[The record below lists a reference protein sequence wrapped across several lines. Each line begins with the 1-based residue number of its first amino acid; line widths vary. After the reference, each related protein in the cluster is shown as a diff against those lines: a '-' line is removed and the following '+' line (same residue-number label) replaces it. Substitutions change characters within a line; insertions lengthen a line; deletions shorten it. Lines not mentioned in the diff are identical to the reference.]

1 MDESSDEET
10 SAETIEETVEVAT
23 REISNGIILT
33 TVSVRT
39 INPKKFNLMWLIL
52 INMIYLT
59 GLLLAGGNATCSHPI
74 IIKNLCSHCGK
85 YVKEAGSSVAFN
97 YIHKV

>member
-39 INPKKFNLMWLIL
+39 INPKKFNLM
-52 INMIYLT
+52 
-59 GLLLAGGNATCSHPI
+59 
-74 IIKNLCSHCGK
+74 
-85 YVKEAGSSVAFN
+85 
-97 YIHKV
+97 